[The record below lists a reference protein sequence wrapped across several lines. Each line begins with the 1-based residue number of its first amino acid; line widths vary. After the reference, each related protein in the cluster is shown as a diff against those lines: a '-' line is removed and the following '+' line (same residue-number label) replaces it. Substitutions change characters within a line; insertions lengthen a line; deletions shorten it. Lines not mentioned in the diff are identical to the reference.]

1 VTQEALQATLQD
13 TLQTDILVIGS
24 GLAGLASAWAAAK
37 RGCQV
42 TMLTRTS
49 NAAESNTNWAQGG
62 IIFHAPEESPDQLV
76 ADILSVGGRLSSP
89 HAARLLSREGPRL
102 VQEILIDELGVP
114 FDSSID
120 NPEELDLTREAGH
133 SLPRI
138 IHRKDQTGA
147 AIERAFLERVR
158 AHPNIKVISDATAV
172 DLLTPSH
179 HSLEP
184 TDVYRP
190 LTCVGAYVLDQ
201 TTGKIFSLLAKE
213 TILAT
218 GGLGSVFLHTTNP
231 PGARGDG
238 IAMAYRAGA
247 RCMNMQYVQFHPTA
261 LLAPDGCFL
270 ISETVRGEG
279 GRLVDRQGK
288 EFMQKFHP
296 DGSLAPRDIAA
307 RAIYQTML
315 KSGEPCV
322 YLDITHKPADYLRER
337 FPGIYAVC
345 IERGIDLTRQPI
357 PVVPAAH
364 YSCGGIATDDYGRT
378 TVQRLRAAGEVACTG
393 LQGANRLAST
403 SLLECLV
410 WGTRSG
416 AQAAEG
422 IQRGDDFYFP
432 KVADWR
438 YEHEPAD
445 PALITQDWMTIQHT
459 MWNYVG
465 LIRSEKRLDRAMRI
479 LSELDLE
486 IARFYEKCEVSDS
499 IIGLRNGMLTALLI
513 LEAAQQARESRGC
526 HYRIN

>member
-1 VTQEALQATLQD
+1 MQD
-13 TLQTDILVIGS
+13 TLQTDVLVIGS
-24 GLAGLASAWAAAK
+24 GLAGLAAAWEAAK

-42 TMLTRTS
+42 TLLTRAA
-49 NAAESNTNWAQGG
+49 NAAESNTDRAQGG
-62 IIFHAPEESPDQLV
+62 IIYRAPGEAPEQLV
-76 ADILSVGGRLSSP
+76 ADILSVGGGLSSP
-89 HAARLLSREGPRL
+89 DAARLLSREGPRL
-102 VQEILIDELGVP
+102 VKEILIDEIGVP
-114 FDSSID
+114 FDASKE
-120 NPEELDLTREAGH
+120 NPEQPDLTREAGH
-133 SLPRI
+133 SLSRI
-138 IHRKDQTGA
+138 VHHKDQTGS
-147 AIERAFLERVR
+147 AIEREFLERVR
-158 AHPNIKVISDATAV
+158 AHPNVTVISNATAV
-172 DLLTPSH
+172 DLLTVSH

-184 TDVYRP
+184 TDVYRL
-190 LTCVGAYVLDQ
+190 LTCIGAYVLDQ
-201 TTGKIFSLLAKE
+201 TTEKISSLLAKE

-247 RCMNMQYVQFHPTA
+247 RCINMQYIQFHPTA

-279 GRLVDRQGK
+279 GRLVDRHGK
-288 EFMQKFHP
+288 EFMQRFHP

-315 KSGEPCV
+315 ESGEPCV
-322 YLDITHKPADYLRER
+322 YLDITHKPADRLRER

-345 IERGIDLTRQPI
+345 LERGIDLTREPI

-364 YSCGGIATDDYGRT
+364 YSCGGIAVDDCGRT
-378 TVQRLRAAGEVACTG
+378 TVDRLRAAGEVACSG
-393 LQGANRLAST
+393 LHGANRLAST

-410 WGTRSG
+410 WGTRAG

-422 IQRGDDFYFP
+422 IMRGDEFYFP

-445 PALITQDWMTIQHT
+445 PALISQDWLTIRHT
-459 MWNYVG
+459 MWNYCG
-465 LIRSEKRLDRAMRI
+465 LIRSERRLNRAMRI
-479 LSELDLE
+479 LRELDLE